1 LQEPWQQ
8 QAVEIF
14 LEDFVVSSTNK
25 AVSMGYFENLV
36 PSINQYG
43 TTSVLAQTVE
53 AVALSFLSVKSD
65 CVSISQRS
73 MQQYGTALVALR
85 NALSSPGNR
94 KELFMSILL
103 IGVLEVS
110 GFADSRFEVLQH
122 CALDHPPPIF
132 INLSTS

>member
-1 LQEPWQQ
+1 
-8 QAVEIF
+8 
-14 LEDFVVSSTNK
+14 
-25 AVSMGYFENLV
+25 MGYFENLV

-65 CVSISQRS
+65 CVSISQQSRK
-73 MQQYGTALVALR
+73 QYGTALVALR

-110 GFADSRFEVLQH
+110 GF
-122 CALDHPPPIF
+122 C
-132 INLSTS
+132 